1 MIEDIGDVR
10 RGSYG
15 RHHGLRRPGALPFPH
30 LTEQVRQIAVIGNG
44 GVMILARH
52 LARALDAGLL
62 GLGPAE
68 RADAFQADGKA
79 AQICPV
85 RWRAL
90 RGEPTIDDL
99 QAANFVVTDSPARAE
114 HLSLLCPTL
123 FSQPTPRTGSI
134 GTNILIVWDGS
145 NGAARAVRAVRPLLR
160 DARHVHITA
169 VGVADP
175 AIVVEILEEHG
186 ILASTMTVP
195 DDAAELA
202 ARVIEQVDAYG
213 IDLLVSGRMNH
224 GCRPVW
230 SHPLPY
236 PACAWFTA

>member
-15 RHHGLRRPGALPFPH
+15 RRHGMRRPGALPFPH
-30 LTEQVRQIAVIGNG
+30 LAEQVRQIAVIGDG
-44 GVMILARH
+44 GVIILARH

-99 QAANFVVTDSPARAE
+99 QTANFVVTDNPARAE
-114 HLSLLCPTL
+114 RLSLLRPTL
-123 FSQPTPRTGSI
+123 FSQPKPRTGSI
-134 GTNILIVWDGS
+134 GTNVLIVWDGS
-145 NGAARAVRAVRPLLR
+145 DSAARAVRAVRPLLR
-160 DARHVHITA
+160 DARHVQITA
-169 VGVADP
+169 VGDADP
-175 AIVVEILEEHG
+175 AIVGQILEEHG
-186 ILASTMTVP
+186 ILASTVTVP
-195 DDAAELA
+195 DDAAELD
-202 ARVIEQVDAYG
+202 ARLLEQIDAYG
-213 IDLLVSGRMNH
+213 IDLLVSGRVHH
-224 GCRPVW
+224 GCRPIW

-236 PACAWFTA
+236 PVCAWFTA